1 MGPRVIVNGLNKV
14 VKRAVM
20 DQLRQGCGVGAWG
33 WGMWMRREL
42 VFVGKDEL
50 CEVGNGGIVVC
61 MWMVDGEGIAEV
73 FREGIDEDCGK
84 VVWGKVGFKISRKD
98 VGILESLW

>member
-1 MGPRVIVNGLNKV
+1 
-14 VKRAVM
+14 
-20 DQLRQGCGVGAWG
+20 
-33 WGMWMRREL
+33 MRREL

-98 VGILESLW
+98 VGDLGEFVVADTIHLNREMARKGWG